1 MTKTNFMQGAFI
13 ATLGIVISKILGIL
27 YVIPFYQIIGE
38 QGGALYGYA
47 YNIYA
52 IFLGISTAGLP
63 LAISKI
69 ISEYHTLGYENA
81 KEESFK
87 LGKQIS
93 VGLGILCFVV
103 LFIFAPQVA
112 RLIIGDIQGG
122 NTIDDV
128 TLVIRVISTAVLV
141 VPALSVYRG
150 YFQGHNFMTPTS
162 ISQVLEQVVR
172 VLIIVIGSFMALK
185 VFHLSLKTSVGI
197 AVFGA
202 SAGALI
208 SCLYLI
214 VKLRKNKKQFD
225 KEKEAAKVVEP
236 VISKKE
242 IAMKLLM
249 YCFPFIMIDIFK
261 SLYNSVD
268 MVTLVKTLVNGL
280 GYTAMDAES
289 VMSIISTWG
298 SKFNMIVMAI
308 ASGCMVSL
316 IPNLTAS
323 FVENKMDDVR
333 HKINQTFQIL
343 LLVTVPMTVGISILA
358 KPIWMV
364 FYGNSTFGSSV
375 IAYYIFVALATAA
388 FTSSITIVQLLKD
401 YKIVFISLFSGLF
414 TKILLNIP
422 LIYGFSKIGVPA
434 YYGAITGSI
443 LGYLVSTAISL
454 VYLHYKYQVNYEDT
468 VKQGLNILT
477 ATITMVIALLLI
489 GYILPTSFASRLLNI
504 PLIIFYGLIGCVIYI
519 TITWRSKTIEHIL
532 GMDFINKIM
541 SKIPIIKDK
550 KRGRRI

>member
-1 MTKTNFMQGAFI
+1 MQGAFI

-93 VGLGILCFVV
+93 IGLGILCFVV

-112 RLIIGDIQGG
+112 QLIIGDIEGG

-162 ISQVLEQVVR
+162 ISQVLEQIVR

-202 SAGALI
+202 SFGALI

-225 KEKEAAKVVEP
+225 KEKEVAKVVEP
-236 VISKKE
+236 TIRKKE

-280 GYTAMDAES
+280 GYTAVDAES

-364 FYGNSTFGSSV
+364 FYGNSTFGASV

-388 FTSSITIVQLLKD
+388 FTSSITIVQLLKE

-414 TKILLNIP
+414 AKILLNVP
-422 LIYGFSKIGVPA
+422 LIYGFSKLGVPA
-434 YYGAITGSI
+434 YYGAITASI
-443 LGYLVSTAISL
+443 LGYLVSAAISI

-477 ATITMVIALLLI
+477 ATIAMVIVLLLL

-504 PLIIFYGLIGCVIYI
+504 PLIIFYGAIGCVIYI
-519 TITWRSKTIEHIL
+519 AITWKSKTIEHIL
-532 GMDFINKIM
+532 GIDFINKIM
-541 SKIPIIKDK
+541 MKIPIIKDK
-550 KRGRRI
+550 WGKKL

>member
-1 MTKTNFMQGAFI
+1 MIFLKIDKKRKKKNRKMTKNNFMQGAFI

-93 VGLGILCFVV
+93 IGLGILCFVV

-112 RLIIGDIQGG
+112 QLIIGDIEGG

-162 ISQVLEQVVR
+162 ISQVLEQIVR

-202 SAGALI
+202 SFGALI

-225 KEKEAAKVVEP
+225 KEKEVAKVVEP
-236 VISKKE
+236 TIRKKE

-280 GYTAMDAES
+280 GYTAVDAES

-333 HKINQTFQIL
+333 HKINQTFQ
-343 LLVTVPMTVGISILA
+343 
-358 KPIWMV
+358 
-364 FYGNSTFGSSV
+364 
-375 IAYYIFVALATAA
+375 
-388 FTSSITIVQLLKD
+388 
-401 YKIVFISLFSGLF
+401 LF
-414 TKILLNIP
+414 
-422 LIYGFSKIGVPA
+422 
-434 YYGAITGSI
+434 
-443 LGYLVSTAISL
+443 
-454 VYLHYKYQVNYEDT
+454 
-468 VKQGLNILT
+468 
-477 ATITMVIALLLI
+477 
-489 GYILPTSFASRLLNI
+489 
-504 PLIIFYGLIGCVIYI
+504 
-519 TITWRSKTIEHIL
+519 
-532 GMDFINKIM
+532 
-541 SKIPIIKDK
+541 
-550 KRGRRI
+550 